1 MKNLDDIEKC
11 LKMAVHAP
19 PQHKN
24 TDAFY
29 LGQKVFKVA
38 LGLVLILSRSACC
51 IYPDRSMRHTKQT
64 LDFITADHF
73 SFIFSQHLEM
83 ISGVTGF
90 LFEFQSTPI
99 SWHVVGTLAYF
110 SLFFSLF
117 NRKTWIVKSFI
128 IRVFYKQQH
137 WKGSER
143 VQSGAQLVLQT
154 FPGWRGAGG
163 AWPLCSGRFEA
174 SSVDLTR
181 CDRPMWRLSEPLSSG
196 SLTVFDALDVAGSV
210 QWILPLI
217 LKSES
222 ASKTRTVLLND
233 D

>member
-1 MKNLDDIEKC
+1 MKNLDDIEKR

-19 PQHKN
+19 SQHKN

-73 SFIFSQHLEM
+73 SFIFSRLNASSQNDLRCHRIPVWVSKHADQLTC
-83 ISGVTGF
+83 GRNR
-90 LFEFQSTPI
+90 L
-99 SWHVVGTLAYF
+99 HDALAYF
-110 SLFFSLF
+110 SFFSLF
-117 NRKTWIVKSFI
+117 NRKTWIFKTFI
-128 IRVFYKQQH
+128 IRAFYKQQH
-137 WKGSER
+137 WKYSER

-174 SSVDLTR
+174 SSVDFTR
-181 CDRPMWRLSEPLSSG
+181 CDRAM
-196 SLTVFDALDVAGSV
+196 
-210 QWILPLI
+210 
-217 LKSES
+217 
-222 ASKTRTVLLND
+222 
-233 D
+233 

>member
-19 PQHKN
+19 SQHKN

-73 SFIFSQHLEM
+73 SFIFSRLNASSQNDLRCR
-83 ISGVTGF
+83 GF

-99 SWHVVGTLAYF
+99 SWHVVGTDYMMH
-110 SLFFSLF
+110 SLIFLSFFSLF
-117 NRKTWIVKSFI
+117 NRKTWIFKSFI

-137 WKGSER
+137 WKYSER

-174 SSVDLTR
+174 SSVDFTR
-181 CDRPMWRLSEPLSSG
+181 CDRP
-196 SLTVFDALDVAGSV
+196 T
-210 QWILPLI
+210 
-217 LKSES
+217 
-222 ASKTRTVLLND
+222 
-233 D
+233 

>member
-64 LDFITADHF
+64 LDFISADHF
-73 SFIFSQHLEM
+73 SFIFSQHLKM

-90 LFEFQSTPI
+90 LFEFQSTAI

-110 SLFFSLF
+110 SFLAYLIEKPGYS
-117 NRKTWIVKSFI
+117 
-128 IRVFYKQQH
+128 RV
-137 WKGSER
+137 
-143 VQSGAQLVLQT
+143 L
-154 FPGWRGAGG
+154 
-163 AWPLCSGRFEA
+163 
-174 SSVDLTR
+174 
-181 CDRPMWRLSEPLSSG
+181 
-196 SLTVFDALDVAGSV
+196 
-210 QWILPLI
+210 
-217 LKSES
+217 
-222 ASKTRTVLLND
+222 
-233 D
+233 